1 MGLEHPARMT
11 AFHVFG
17 DRLEAPLTFPEL
29 REAPPGPASW
39 TLTIE
44 PSASAAMPPDGELL
58 GEDVVYGT
66 CMVRAYRRPDGGFSL
81 VYDDTGR
88 FDIAADGKRI
98 VWWRP
103 DDALEEA
110 ARADVVS
117 RVLAMAMHV
126 KGILTLHASAVTFES
141 QGIAFFAPKHHGKS
155 TLAAAMLRLGAKLIT
170 DDTLPISLDRGHML
184 PGVHHLR
191 LWGDAAGR
199 TVGGDEPADPARKR
213 LFSAI
218 DDAQLQR
225 EPVAIGAL
233 YVLVPQL
240 AQPRQ
245 PLARRERLTGIA
257 ATMSLVQHAKLAP
270 LLRGQE
276 AGTVFSQAASLASR
290 VPVYALIVQRDLDR
304 LMEAATIVRSWHAPA
319 PARSHH

>member
-1 MGLEHPARMT
+1 MT

-29 REAPPGPASW
+29 REAPGSAAAW

-44 PSASAAMPPDGELL
+44 PSGSAAARPEGDLL
-58 GEDVVYGT
+58 GEDTVYGT
-66 CMVRAYRRPDGGFSL
+66 CMVRAYKRPDGGFSL

-88 FDIAADGKRI
+88 FDISVDGRRI

-103 DDALEEA
+103 EEAVEEA

-126 KGILTLHASAVTFES
+126 NGILTLHASAIAVDS
-141 QGIAFFAPKHHGKS
+141 HGIAFFAPKFRGKS
-155 TLAAAMLRLGAKLIT
+155 TLAAAMLRLGGKLIT
-170 DDTLPISLDRGHML
+170 DDTLPIALERGEML

-191 LWGDAAGR
+191 LWGDSAGR
-199 TVGGDEPADPARKR
+199 TVGSDEAADAARKL
-213 LFSAI
+213 LFSDI
-218 DDAQLQR
+218 EEGQLQQT
-225 EPVAIGAL
+225 PVSIGAL

-240 AQPRQ
+240 PQPKQ
-245 PLARRERLTGIA
+245 PLVRRERLTGIA

-276 AGTVFSQAASLASR
+276 AGTLFSQAASLASR
-290 VPVYALIVQRDLDR
+290 VPVYALIVQRDLER

-319 PARSHH
+319 SARAHH